1 MPRIELIPPKR
12 ANAELRAAYDRMK
25 RAMGSGAGPTFAPL
39 IMQSFSH
46 RPNLMLA
53 AAEGYRYAGWGG
65 RLPRATRELV
75 ALLVSR
81 ETDCFY

>member
-1 MPRIELIPPKR
+1 MTPRLTLIPPRR
-12 ANAELRAAYDRMK
+12 ANAELRAAYDGVK
-25 RAMGSGAGPTFAPL
+25 RAMGASGPALTPL

-53 AAEGYRYAGWGG
+53 AAEGYRHAGWGG

-81 ETDCFY
+81 ENECFY

>member
-1 MPRIELIPPKR
+1 MSRIERIPPRR
-12 ANAELRAAYDRMK
+12 APAELAGAYDRMR
-25 RAMGSGAGPTFAPL
+25 RAMGGGLAIAPL

-53 AAEGYRYAGWGG
+53 AAEGYRFAGWGG

-81 ETDCFY
+81 ENACFY

>member
-1 MPRIELIPPKR
+1 MPRIAFIPPRR
-12 ANAELRAAYDRMK
+12 AGPELRRAYMRM
-25 RAMGSGAGPTFAPL
+25 RETMGTHGLAIAPQ

-46 RPNLMLA
+46 RPNLLLA
-53 AAEGYRYAGWGG
+53 AAEGCRYAGWGG

-81 ETDCFY
+81 ENDCFY

>member
-1 MPRIELIPPKR
+1 M
-12 ANAELRAAYDRMK
+12 RM
-25 RAMGSGAGPTFAPL
+25 RETMGTHGLAIAPQ

-46 RPNLMLA
+46 RPNLLLA

-81 ETDCFY
+81 ENDCFY

>member
-1 MPRIELIPPKR
+1 
-12 ANAELRAAYDRMK
+12 
-25 RAMGSGAGPTFAPL
+25 
-39 IMQSFSH
+39 MQCFSH
-46 RPNLMLA
+46 RPNLLVA

-65 RLPRATRELV
+65 ELPRATRELV

>member
-1 MPRIELIPPKR
+1 MPRIAFIPPRQAGPELKR
-12 ANAELRAAYDRMK
+12 AYAQMRE
-25 RAMGSGAGPTFAPL
+25 AMGTHGPAIAPQ

-46 RPNLMLA
+46 RPNLLQA
-53 AAEGYRYAGWGG
+53 AADGYRYAGWGG

-81 ETDCFY
+81 ENNCFY

>member
-1 MPRIELIPPKR
+1 MPRIALIPPRR
-12 ANAELRAAYDRMK
+12 ANAELERAYDGMRRM
-25 RAMGSGAGPTFAPL
+25 MGGVPAIAPL

-53 AAEGYRYAGWGG
+53 AAEGYRFAGWGG

-81 ETDCFY
+81 ENACFY

>member
-1 MPRIELIPPKR
+1 MPRLTFIPPRR
-12 ANAELRAAYDRMK
+12 AGADLSVAYEKMK
-25 RAMGSGAGPTFAPL
+25 RAFGAGGPAMVPQ
-39 IMQSFSH
+39 IIQSFSH
-46 RPNLMLA
+46 RPNLLLA

-81 ETDCFY
+81 ENACFY